1 MKKIITLITMF
12 VLSVG
17 FLTAQG
23 VFTYQ
28 ALVYNNGSLVVDDSV
43 NATVIIKDGS
53 HEYSQTTRVY
63 ASLNGLATIPV
74 GDADDNELAEWFN
87 TIDWSKAK
95 ITVKF
100 AVDNAQVTVADNE
113 QIPAVP
119 YALQA
124 NTELTTPM
132 LITYINGA
140 SKNDMIR
147 IDHAMTED
155 LQKAVLGA
163 IIDSMIKHY
172 DLSKEIIMSYLSQLD
187 AQDADELFDSLVNNT
202 NREALMR
209 AAAAILLQNLETP
222 AGKDAMLAI
231 AKNYATNLTAAELDA
246 ILDAVSP
253 EVRDV
258 VADSIITYLLRQTI
272 TVSSDN
278 GTILDPDFKDAL
290 ERVAKNY
297 IEHAT
302 TDEVQSMIT
311 ALQNN
316 ENHAIDIL
324 VNYFN
329 EKYMGDYVDSVV
341 KRYLMANYYYC
352 ENGTPNVLNCGTCY
366 TPADPTA
373 SYNSNCNLSDGGCF
387 VGSVTYTG
395 SGTVSITDFSLAYT
409 PNENGNTYSKDLI
422 DYVSDYIQVTGN
434 VINVTIPLAVVYGV
448 YSDAVSHETMLAD
461 KYIHIVLGVNN
472 NCSPQISINFASFAD

>member
-43 NATVIIKDGS
+43 DATVTITDG
-53 HEYSQTTRVY
+53 ERTYSQTSRVY

-74 GDADDNELAEWFN
+74 GNAENENFN
-87 TIDWSKAK
+87 NINWSKAK

-124 NTELTTPM
+124 NTKLTTPM

-172 DLSKEIIMSYLSQLD
+172 DLSKEIIMEYLSQLD
-187 AQDADELFDSLVNNT
+187 AQDAGELFDSLVNNE
-202 NREALMR
+202 NRVELMR
-209 AAAAILLQNLETP
+209 AAAAILLENLETT

-246 ILDAVSP
+246 ILDAVP
-253 EVRDV
+253 ENVRNV

-272 TVSSDN
+272 TVPSDN

-329 EKYMGDYVDSVV
+329 EKYMRDYVDSVV

-352 ENGTPNVLNCGTCY
+352 EEGTPANVCGTTDCDFESGDMEVAPY
-366 TPADPTA
+366 GNPMNGFLGSFHYDATADQIVVTSLNATVLDSHEEQVGVIEGDLNTVDFAGDEISFFISTA
-373 SYNSNCNLSDGGCF
+373 DITFNIPDGYIIQ
-387 VGSVTYTG
+387 VSVTVQYTCG
-395 SGTVSITDFSLAYT
+395 NSSYSETVY
-409 PNENGNTYSKDLI
+409 G
-422 DYVSDYIQVTGN
+422 DYIDQ
-434 VINVTIPLAVVYGV
+434 
-448 YSDAVSHETMLAD
+448 
-461 KYIHIVLGVNN
+461 
-472 NCSPQISINFASFAD
+472 